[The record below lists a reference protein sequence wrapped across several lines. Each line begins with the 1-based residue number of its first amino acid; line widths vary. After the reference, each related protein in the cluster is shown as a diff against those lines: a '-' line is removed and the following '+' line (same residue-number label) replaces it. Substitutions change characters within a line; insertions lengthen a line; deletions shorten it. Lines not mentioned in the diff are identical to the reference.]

1 MPQVNH
7 HIWELTRFHPD
18 FIWVMFL
25 IMMYNRFLAQFGG
38 RNHHPMMLSI
48 SPILPQLLTIMSD
61 TQVFPFFSKDNLL
74 WMLTCHGAT
83 LHIVRALCGPTPNR
97 RIMHL
102 ILGRMVSKIASNL
115 MVVSCFE
122 RCSSALHTYPVSIP
136 RSPLHI
142 EISDEDIVCKLKTIW
157 QMLWLC
163 TVLPEAKAIL
173 DISSES
179 LSHNQMKTYDK
190 LYMIIIFRRLFES
203 RNRVFIL
210 LCNYFYLQKKYE
222 KQKRSDACSCMLR
235 KRIREKLQLQMASHD
250 FEVYS
255 YYLKFLFT
263 KLHPCELSVNLIDDS
278 LKILEKFFQTMGLVH
293 YRYENGSDS
302 GFFDRQVTTSNLS
315 DLSDL
320 LNQNDQETLLEQLKK
335 VPKHEE
341 TKILGGCMSPP
352 NHSFHEWLF
361 PVLQTTSLFNLQPKT
376 MQYMKTISN
385 DRENISISC
394 GNKLKNR
401 FARMMILVLNF
412 AKWSQSDHPHRHF
425 LFDCVSSMK
434 ATGTTKHADLAR
446 FLHLQSLQS
455 KSSREFEKLFKKFR
469 KFAHPSMEWSEPTE
483 RTLLCFFDKMHVVLS
498 NKEFLS
504 SLQKF
509 LKTLENEQFFWK
521 KVGKFESLCHSFL
534 TSLYTNPQFHSM
546 IEGICYFRLTNC
558 EDCRKYLHSDNDDG
572 LCPSCKHQRVNDE
585 ELEEYEEYEK
595 RDRERYRERVTRGLN
610 GW

>member
-1 MPQVNH
+1 
-7 HIWELTRFHPD
+7 
-18 FIWVMFL
+18 
-25 IMMYNRFLAQFGG
+25 MYNRFLAQFGG

-61 TQVFPFFSKDNLL
+61 TQEFPFFSKDNLL

-102 ILGRMVSKIASNL
+102 ILGRIVSRIASNP

-122 RCSSALHTYPVSIP
+122 KCSIALQTYPVSIP
-136 RSPLHI
+136 RSLIHV
-142 EISDEDIVCKLKTIW
+142 EISDKDIVFNLKTIW

-163 TVLPEAKAIL
+163 TVLPEAKAAIL
-173 DISSES
+173 DISSAD
-179 LSHNQMKTYDK
+179 LSPVQMKTYNN
-190 LYMIIIFRRLFES
+190 LYTIIIFRRLFES

-210 LCNYFYLQKKYE
+210 LCKYFHSIKQYEEQRRFYGCIDTLQK
-222 KQKRSDACSCMLR
+222 
-235 KRIREKLQLQMASHD
+235 RIKEKLRLQMKSHD
-250 FEVYS
+250 FKVYS

-278 LKILEKFFQTMGLVH
+278 FKILDKFFKTMKVVH
-293 YRYENGSDS
+293 RSYEKGSVSD
-302 GFFDRQVTTSNLS
+302 FFGREVNTSNFS
-315 DLSDL
+315 GISDL
-320 LNQNDQETLLEQLKK
+320 LNQEDQKTLLEQLKK
-335 VPKHEE
+335 DPIHQKRESLMV
-341 TKILGGCMSPP
+341 CMSPQV
-352 NHSFHEWLF
+352 HSFHEWLF
-361 PVLQTTSLFNLQPKT
+361 PVLQRANLLILPARLQE
-376 MQYMKTISN
+376 YLEDIISN
-385 DRENISISC
+385 METRISYE
-394 GNKLKNR
+394 NKLKNQ
-401 FARMMILVLNF
+401 FARMISLVFTF

-425 LFDCVSSMK
+425 IFECVSSMK
-434 ATGTTKHADLAR
+434 ATGTMKHADLAR

-572 LCPSCKHQRVNDE
+572 LCPSCKHQRVNDK
-585 ELEEYEEYEK
+585 ELEEYEEEE
-595 RDRERYRERVTRGLN
+595 RDFFARGPRR
-610 GW
+610 WE